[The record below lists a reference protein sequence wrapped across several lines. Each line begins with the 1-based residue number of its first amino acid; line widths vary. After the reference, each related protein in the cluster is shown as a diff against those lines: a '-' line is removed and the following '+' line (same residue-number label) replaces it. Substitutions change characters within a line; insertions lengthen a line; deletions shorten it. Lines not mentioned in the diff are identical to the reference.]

1 MYYDPSISV
10 VELRYGS
17 HPVLEIKR
25 DDDDFFSGMG
35 LKRRFR
41 FGLLKAKMFL
51 TCLPL
56 IEEFLES
63 QGRKPASNLV
73 HCMNNGPYG
82 ILCSCTKYGG
92 FKPGAAGEIAR
103 PYLLIESGTVKIG
116 IGLEKAKAVSQKRNH
131 LRRFIGENN
140 RDGFATN

>member
-10 VELRYGS
+10 EELHYRH

-25 DDDDFFSGMG
+25 DGDDFFVGDG

-41 FGLLKAKMFL
+41 FGLLKAKMIL
-51 TCLPL
+51 TCMAL

-63 QGRKPASNLV
+63 RGGRPASNLV

-82 ILCSCTKYGG
+82 ILCSCTKYSS
-92 FKPGAAGEIAR
+92 FKRKSRREIMK
-103 PYLLIESGTVKIG
+103 PYLVIASGVTKIG
-116 IGLEKAKAVSQKRNH
+116 IGLEKAQAVSQKRRH
-131 LRRFIGENN
+131 LRRFVEEKTRNGL
-140 RDGFATN
+140 TSH